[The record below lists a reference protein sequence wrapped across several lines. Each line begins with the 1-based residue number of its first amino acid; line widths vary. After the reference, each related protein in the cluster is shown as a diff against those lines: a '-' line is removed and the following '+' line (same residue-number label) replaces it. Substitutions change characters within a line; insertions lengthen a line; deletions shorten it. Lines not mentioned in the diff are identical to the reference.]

1 MKNFDR
7 ISIETLDEFK
17 TKFGEIRFKEI
28 EDKVLNSNS
37 IRLVMANLENS
48 RSKITAGLVFNT
60 VATVRFFVFSNKKNY
75 ALGCLLFLIIW
86 DQICNIGNTI
96 HSDEE
101 MVNILEECFEKSKN
115 QLW

>member
-7 ISIETLDEFK
+7 ISIEALNEFK
-17 TKFGEIRFKEI
+17 TNFGEIKFKEV
-28 EDKVLNSNS
+28 EDKVMNSNS
-37 IRLVMANLENS
+37 IRSVMANLENS
-48 RSKITAGLVFNT
+48 RSRISSGLVFNA

-75 ALGCLLFLIIW
+75 ALGCLFFIIW
-86 DQICNIGNTI
+86 DQVCNIGNSI